1 MSPRRR
7 FPRDEDV
14 VFDHQFG
21 EQLRKEVNLQR
32 ELHRKHRAKLHE
44 TLAASQLSGIELPNL
59 YRQELSNNSMA
70 SLIEVDSLKEEL

>member
-1 MSPRRR
+1 
-7 FPRDEDV
+7 
-14 VFDHQFG
+14 
-21 EQLRKEVNLQR
+21 
-32 ELHRKHRAKLHE
+32 LHE